1 MFAGRDVARVWTIG
15 YGTTYYPNGSKVKG
29 GDVISL
35 AQANSLL
42 IRDIDS
48 FARGVDSAVGS
59 GVYLKQQQFDALVS
73 FSYNVGLGAFR
84 RSTLLQ
90 RVRANPN
97 SGAIRG
103 EFMKWVKAGGRF
115 VQGLKNRRQREANLY
130 FS

>member
-97 SGAIRG
+97 NGAIRG
-103 EFMKWVKAGGRF
+103 EFMKWVNDGGRF